1 MNRTRFL
8 YAPADEGA
16 GGAGAGA
23 GGGAGGQGAGA
34 GGAAGSAAGGAA
46 GGDPFVSLFQGLPEE
61 LRNDSAFKDIK
72 DFQGLAKGYVHA
84 QRMIGYD
91 KVAIPGEKAT
101 PEELSAFYSK
111 LGRPEKPEAYGIK
124 DPEGVQ
130 VNAELKTGFLQKAHE
145 LGLSTKQAQGLFG
158 WYNEFGGNFAK
169 QAEAQALA
177 SQENAVKELKTE
189 FGNAYNERIGL
200 ATQAVDWAVEN
211 IKGAEQFKEF
221 LDSSRLGDHPVMVRL
236 FAKIGEMLSE
246 DGQLK
251 GGGSGGNA
259 NASMTPDEAKVR
271 LAEFNAS
278 VDKMKAYQDSS
289 HPNHKLVKE
298 ERARLYSFAYPEP
311 AA

>member
-1 MNRTRFL
+1 
-8 YAPADEGA
+8 
-16 GGAGAGA
+16 
-23 GGGAGGQGAGA
+23 
-34 GGAAGSAAGGAA
+34 
-46 GGDPFVSLFQGLPEE
+46 
-61 LRNDSAFKDIK
+61 
-72 DFQGLAKGYVHA
+72 
-84 QRMIGYD
+84 MIGYD

-111 LGRPEKPEAYGIK
+111 LGRPEKPEGYGIK

-130 VNAELKTGFLQKAHE
+130 VNAELKNGFLAKAHE
-145 LGLSTKQAQGLFG
+145 LGLSAKQAQGLFG

-169 QAEAQALA
+169 QAEGQALA

-189 FGNAYNERIGL
+189 FGNAYNERIAL

-251 GGGSGGNA
+251 GAGSGTGVSA
-259 NASMTPDEAKVR
+259 MTPDEAKAR
-271 LAEFNAS
+271 LAEFNS
-278 VDKMKAYQDSS
+278 NVDKMKAYQDAS

-298 ERARLYSFAYPEP
+298 ERARLYGFAYPE
-311 AA
+311 AAA